1 MGKLSQ
7 PGVERLIT
15 IDVVA
20 KFSYGW
26 SNRKT
31 IAEVALFPG
40 MLTIVEGVIVSFP
53 ELSLPDQNRLP
64 LALPVHNWSLRIAY
78 CKVKALL
85 ASPPVEAFQETWTL
99 RTVTDPWGLVI
110 VIPMA
115 LSDLLIGP
123 WVILSHPGIA
133 VAVAVGVA
141 VGVKVGVTTGVFVG

>member
-26 SNRKT
+26 SKRKT
-31 IAEVALFPG
+31 IAEVAF
-40 MLTIVEGVIVSFP
+40 VSFP

-99 RTVTDPWGLVI
+99 KTVTDPWGLVI